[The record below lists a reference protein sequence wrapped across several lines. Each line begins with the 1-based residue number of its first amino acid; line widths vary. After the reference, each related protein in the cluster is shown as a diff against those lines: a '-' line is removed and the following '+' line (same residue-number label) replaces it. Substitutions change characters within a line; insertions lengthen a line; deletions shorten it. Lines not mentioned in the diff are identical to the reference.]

1 MQNTLLLTCACALW
15 VSVSRSSAR
24 CVLSRR
30 FLLAHYLILFDHR
43 WSITDTCSMAVMG
56 TCSLNWRNVPP
67 YIPFCSF
74 ISAINITDKT
84 LSLCLLSI
92 LITKRKESVTTGW
105 TVACI
110 TLLSFLKLRCS
121 HWKEPNRSE
130 EHSILSI
137 SRFILI
143 NPWFPLYRFAHLL
156 YMYIF
161 LPIWL

>member
-1 MQNTLLLTCACALW
+1 MFGNIVHAP
-15 VSVSRSSAR
+15 
-24 CVLSRR
+24 RR
-30 FLLAHYLILFDHR
+30 EGNKQLRIPSWNDDLCKEIVVWIEDTYPHTIHTFLLAIPWLNIVRVISLYF
-43 WSITDTCSMAVMG
+43 SIWWQ
-56 TCSLNWRNVPP
+56 LN
-67 YIPFCSF
+67 F
-74 ISAINITDKT
+74 ISARNINVKT

-121 HWKEPNRSE
+121 HRKEPNRSE
-130 EHSILSI
+130 ERSILSI